1 MKYYHWIVENT
12 KTGERYET
20 ITKAKRTP
28 HLTGYSVIGCCGFHE
43 TPNTQRVTECNENEI
58 L

>member
-20 ITKAKRTP
+20 ITRAKRAPRET
-28 HLTGYSVIGCCGFHE
+28 TGYKIIGCCGYHE
-43 TPNTQRVTECNENEI
+43 TPEKEGEQKHDEI

>member
-20 ITKAKRTP
+20 ITKNKRAPRT
-28 HLTGYSVIGCCGFHE
+28 TNNYKIIGCCGCHE
-43 TPNTQRVTECNENEI
+43 TPSEEGKPKDNEN
-58 L
+58 